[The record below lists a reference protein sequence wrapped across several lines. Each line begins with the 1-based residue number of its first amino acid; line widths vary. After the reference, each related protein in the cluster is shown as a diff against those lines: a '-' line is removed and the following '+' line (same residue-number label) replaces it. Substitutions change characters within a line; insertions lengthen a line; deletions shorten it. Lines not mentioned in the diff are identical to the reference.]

1 MAEIHHLRERDN
13 IAIVGWSCRLPG
25 ADSIESLWRLLIDG
39 RCAVTQVP
47 PDRFSLQ
54 RFGHPRRQ
62 ERGKTYTWAAGVLDD
77 VWGFD
82 PSVFGISPREAEQ
95 MDPQQRI
102 LLQLTWEALE
112 DAGIPPSSLAGSD
125 TGVFVGGSQTD
136 YAHSMFADYA
146 IADPHFATGNA
157 LAILANRVSY
167 IFDLHGP
174 SVTIDTACSS
184 SLVALHQA
192 CEALRS
198 GRVDTAIVG
207 GINVIASAAEF
218 VSFSQASML
227 SPTGLCHAF
236 SADADGYVRAEG
248 GAVLVLRKAA
258 QAAAGPTPVHG
269 LILASDVNSDGRTNG
284 ISLPSAAMQA
294 ALLERVYSRAGID
307 PNRLAFVEAH
317 GTGTPVG
324 DPIEA
329 EALGSTL
336 GRARTAPLPIG
347 SVKTNIGHTEAASG
361 LAGLLKGMLSLKSGL
376 FPRSLHAATLNPA
389 IPFDELNLRVCTD
402 TLPLGDID
410 RSCAGINSFGFGG
423 TNAHVVIAPPEA
435 SPKPS
440 AHWRP
445 AANSGFFALTAAS
458 KGALTELARG
468 YAERL
473 VGLSDGDAAILASAI
488 AYHRDGLTSRAIVS
502 TTRAP
507 QVREALNAL
516 VAGSDDPRL
525 TTGTAIGDALPV
537 GFVYSGNGSQWVG
550 MGIVAYRHNAAF
562 RAQFDLV
569 DEYFREMSGWSLK
582 EALFDEALGQRLDL
596 TAVAQPLIFAIQS
609 AGTAALQARGLR
621 PVATIGHSVGEV
633 AAAEATGALDT
644 RAAAEVIY
652 YRSKHQEL
660 VRGAG
665 RMAAVLSSLDE
676 LEYTLAN
683 VDGVEIAAVNSSRA
697 ITVAGSAEGIATLKK
712 MASGREI
719 ALLDL
724 GLDYPFHTAMMEPV
738 HAPLLADLRGLTP
751 RDTDVAFISTVTG
764 SAMPGRQLDAGYWW
778 RNVREPVQFLAG
790 VREMAKCGVRFFVEI
805 GPRSTLL
812 RHISDNS
819 EVEGERTAL
828 LALLD
833 RNDQERDPVDR
844 VVSRAFISGVRLDT
858 DKIFG
863 SDPGAAVALPIYPW
877 QQRSFRYAPTQE
889 ATGMVDTERHPFS
902 GVRGNGDEL
911 VWRAHIDTSL
921 FPALGDH
928 CVGEQTIFPGTGFLE
943 IAFAVANEWL
953 GSKQVLLSSFEILN
967 PLDLTNGETREV
979 MTRVSPNSNTIE
991 IFSRPRLSQASW
1003 TQHCR
1008 AKMFHADA
1016 RAALAL
1022 PPERGHAQVIPA
1034 QAVYRVASACGLEY
1048 GPAFRLLTSAKA
1060 FDGGLIKVDLAP
1072 AKAGVPFALDP
1083 VRLDACCHGLITV
1096 FPELHAEERGVSY
1109 LPVRLD
1115 EAALFLPGVAPQQAL
1130 IEVLS
1135 KNERAIVA
1143 NYTFLGA
1150 DGSLIAILRGVYC
1163 QAAQIRRPANLETAS
1178 FVELPQLIDGGI
1190 LGNTGLAVGVD
1201 AILGRGR
1208 ARALIGNPATSPS
1221 EAGLLVEGCAMAAAY
1236 EIAVALADDSIVDID
1251 LLVGAGRVPG
1261 ELRAWLSVV
1270 LGSLEAA
1277 GLAESAGGRWLM
1289 VGDPLFPSTTS
1300 VVRELANEHPDC
1312 AAELMIAGVLA
1323 GLAAHTAR
1331 HSAIL
1336 MPANSILTPTVLDF
1350 YDLATKSLVEAS
1362 DTVARLVDDDIV
1374 LPRNRAVRVLQLG
1387 YGPLTQSLLALQQ
1400 RRDITLTLL
1409 EPDRRRCDAAR
1420 RALPLNGSIV
1430 LAEQDTAEGLGEF
1443 DLVVGVDSLYR
1454 LPATFD
1460 FTDLRKVLAP
1470 RGVLLAAEAHPSVFR
1485 DMGIGLDPGSF
1496 LDEGAD
1502 HSARRSRRPEE
1513 WVAAAERAGFVNT
1526 HTHVLRTGCGLTSL
1540 LFAEAAAAAARG
1552 DDAESPSSR
1561 RFAIVL
1567 AEPTGTDARI
1577 GAELV
1582 EQLRRQGIDA
1592 AVSHS
1597 VRFSDPAPD
1606 TIIHFVGTG
1615 ATQPDTM
1622 ELLTARCLEIKTCVE
1637 RFGSTP
1643 ATIWH
1648 LYHGALPCGGAK
1660 VDPLATG
1667 LWAFSRTVANEFPAL
1682 DVRRIDIA
1690 PQLASGV
1697 VAARLREI
1705 ILSGT
1710 AETELQIDETSIRA
1724 MRVDRIK
1731 RVLDRTS
1738 LPHIPAIRLQRRL
1751 SSGQR
1756 LQWEVSERVRPGPH
1770 EVEIAVEATGLNFR
1784 DLMWSLSLLSDDIIE
1799 DGVTGATLGC
1809 ECAGRIVQV
1818 GSGVTNLRRGDRVV
1832 AFAASA
1838 FSTHV
1843 TVAAGC
1849 VAKLPDA
1856 ISTEAGATVPVAFL
1870 TAYYSLVTLA
1880 RLKRGEWVLIHGG
1893 AGGVGMAAAQIA
1905 RGRGAKVIATA
1916 GSTAKRDLLT
1926 ALGVDHVLDSRSN
1939 TFVEDVR
1946 SITKI
1951 GVDVVLNSL
1960 AGEAMER
1967 GVSCLRPFGRFVE
1980 IGKRDYIANTH
1991 IGLRPFRK
1999 NLTYFGVDI
2008 DQLMVGQSNIGQK
2021 AFSRLMKQLEQGELT
2036 PLPYT
2041 VFKADAIH
2049 EAFHLMQ
2056 HSGHIGKIVVT
2067 SPAPE
2072 LVTRPTRP
2080 FAVNPGGT
2088 HVITGGFGGF
2098 GWEAAKWLVD
2108 HGARHLV
2115 LLGRRGA
2122 ATEEAKAELAQLAG
2136 RGVQIY
2142 AEPCDIAD
2150 RRAVERVFQHIHQ
2163 TMPPVV
2169 GVLHAAMVL
2178 EDGLLANLDEER
2190 FHRVL
2195 APKVLGADNLD
2206 RLTRGMPLEYFVL
2219 FSSATTLVGNPG
2231 QGNYVAANAYMEGIA
2246 RRRRQDGLRALAI
2259 GWGPI
2264 TDVGV
2269 LARSERLRARFQ
2281 KLIGVRGMRARDALD
2296 LMARALEQ
2304 PQTANLAV
2312 MTISPT
2318 EGIFTADRLPVL
2330 TSPTYA
2336 SMVRGDQA
2344 EPGRLAHHVD
2354 LYELARTE
2362 GIESVQRT
2370 LTDIIVVQL
2379 AHILHAR
2386 EEDIPRIR
2394 PLSEIGVDSLMAI
2407 EVAMNLEE
2415 TIGIHMSLTST
2426 IGNLTVGGL
2435 ANELIAQ
2442 LDLDRGDAVVKT
2454 LAEQHLQSARPEQIA
2469 ILEEIV
2475 SESEDSRR
2483 RVLH

>member
-1 MAEIHHLRERDN
+1 MAIIHQLREHDN
-13 IAIVGWSCRLPG
+13 IAIIGWSCRLPG
-25 ADSIESLWRLLIDG
+25 ANSIESLWKLLVDG
-39 RCAVTQVP
+39 KCAISQVP
-47 PDRFSLQ
+47 PDRFPLQ

-112 DAGIPPSSLAGSD
+112 DAGIPPSSLAGSE

-157 LAILANRVSY
+157 LAVLANRVSY

-207 GINVIASAAEF
+207 GVNVITSAAEF

-248 GAVLVLRKAA
+248 GAVLVLRRASQVA
-258 QAAAGPTPVHG
+258 VGATPVHG
-269 LILASDVNSDGRTNG
+269 LVLTSDVNSDGRTNG
-284 ISLPSAAMQA
+284 ISLPSATMQA
-294 ALLERVYSRAGID
+294 ALLDRVYSRAGID
-307 PNRLAFVEAH
+307 PERLAFVEAH

-329 EALGSTL
+329 ESLGRTL
-336 GRARTAPLPIG
+336 GRGRSAPLPIG
-347 SVKTNIGHTEAASG
+347 SIKTNIGHTEAASG
-361 LAGLLKGMLSLKSGL
+361 LAGLLKAALSLRHGV
-376 FPRSLHAATLNPA
+376 FPRSLHASTPNPA
-389 IPFDELNLRVCTD
+389 IPFEDLNLSVCANP
-402 TLPLGDID
+402 LPLGDVAG
-410 RSCAGINSFGFGG
+410 RCAGVNSFGFGG
-423 TNAHVVIAPPEA
+423 TNAHVVIAPAEQ
-435 SPKPS
+435 
-440 AHWRP
+440 AHQQHAGWRP
-445 AANSGFFALTAAS
+445 AGGGGFFALTAATKAS
-458 KGALTELARG
+458 LTALAAQ
-468 YAERL
+468 YADRL
-473 VGLSDGDAAILASAI
+473 PHMSDGETARLAGAI
-488 AYHRDGLTSRAIVS
+488 AHRRDNLVSRAIIS
-502 TTRAP
+502 TTRAH
-507 QVREALNAL
+507 QVTEALNAL

-525 TTGTAIGDALPV
+525 TTGTAIGSALPV

-550 MGIVAYRHNAAF
+550 MGITAHRHNPAF
-562 RAQFDLV
+562 RTQFDLV

-582 EALFDEALGQRLDL
+582 EAMFDETLGRRLDL
-596 TAVAQPLIFAIQS
+596 TSVAQPLIFAIQS
-609 AGTAALQARGLR
+609 ASTAALRARGLQ

-633 AAAEATGALDT
+633 AAAEAAGALDS
-644 RAAAEVIY
+644 RSAAEVIY
-652 YRSKHQEL
+652 FRSKHQEL
-660 VRGAG
+660 VNGAG
-665 RMAAVLSSLDE
+665 RMAAVLSSLEDI
-676 LEYTLAN
+676 EYTLAE
-683 VDGVEIAAVNSSRA
+683 VEGVEIAAVNSPRA
-697 ITVAGSAEGIATLKK
+697 ITVAGSAEGIASLKK
-712 MASGREI
+712 LASGRGI

-724 GLDYPFHTAMMEPV
+724 GLDYPFHTAAMTPV
-738 HAPLLADLRGLTP
+738 RAPLLTDLRDLRP
-751 RDTDVAFISTVTG
+751 HDSDVAFISTVSG
-764 SAMPGRQLDAGYWW
+764 SVLPGGQLGASYWW

-790 VREMAKCGVRFFVEI
+790 VREMVKLGVRFFVEI

-812 RHISDNS
+812 RHIADNPA
-819 EVEGERTAL
+819 VEAEQTAM

-844 VVSRAFISGVRLDT
+844 VVSRAFVSGVCLDT
-858 DKIFG
+858 SKIFG
-863 SDPGAAVALPIYPW
+863 SNPGIAVSLPSYPW

-889 ATGMVDTERHPFS
+889 AIGAIETERHPFS
-902 GVRGNGDEL
+902 GVRGNSDEL
-911 VWRAHIDTSL
+911 VWRAHIDTAL
-921 FPALGDH
+921 FPALADH
-928 CVGEQTIFPGTGFLE
+928 RVGEQIIFPGTGYLE
-943 IAFAVANEWL
+943 IAFAVASEWL
-953 GSKQVLLSSFEILN
+953 GTKQMLLTNFEILN
-967 PLDLTNGETREV
+967 PLDLTNGETREL

-1008 AKMFHADA
+1008 AKTFHADT
-1016 RAALAL
+1016 RTGSRR
-1022 PPERGHAQVIPA
+1022 PDERGHVRTVLPETI
-1034 QAVYRVASACGLEY
+1034 YRTASACGLEY
-1048 GPAFRLLTSAKA
+1048 GPAFRLLSGVKTA
-1060 FDGGLIKVDLAP
+1060 DPGIIRVDLMPNADAAP
-1072 AKAGVPFALDP
+1072 FVLDP

-1096 FPELHAEERGVSY
+1096 FSELRAEERGVSY

-1115 EAALFLPGVAPQQAL
+1115 EATLYLPGVAPQQAL

-1143 NYTFLGA
+1143 NYTFFGA
-1150 DGSLIAILRGVYC
+1150 DGAVVAVLRGVYC
-1163 QAAQIRRPANLETAS
+1163 QVAQIKRPANLETAS
-1178 FVELPQLIDGGI
+1178 FIELPQLIDGAI

-1201 AILGRGR
+1201 AILGR
-1208 ARALIGNPATSPS
+1208 ARAAGLLGEPATSPS

-1236 EIAVALADDSIVDID
+1236 EIAVALAEETTVDVDALI
-1251 LLVGAGRVPG
+1251 GGGRLPP
-1261 ELRAWLSVV
+1261 ELRGWLGAV

-1277 GLAESAGGRWLM
+1277 GLAENIGGRWTM
-1289 VGDPLFPSTTS
+1289 IGDPLFPSTAS
-1300 VVRELANEHPDC
+1300 VVKELASEHPDC
-1312 AAELMIAGVLA
+1312 AAELMIAGVFS
-1323 GLAAHTAR
+1323 GLAAHAVQHR
-1331 HSAIL
+1331 AIL
-1336 MPANSILTPTVLDF
+1336 VPAETILTPTVLDF
-1350 YDLATKSLVEAS
+1350 YDLSSKSLAEAS
-1362 DTVARLVDDDIV
+1362 DFIARLIEDDIV
-1374 LPRNRAVRVLQLG
+1374 LPRNRSVRVLQLG
-1387 YGPLTQSLLALQQ
+1387 HGPLTSSLLALQQ

-1409 EPDRRRCDAAR
+1409 EPDRRRCDTAR
-1420 RALPLNGSIV
+1420 RAIAANGNIALV
-1430 LAEQDTAEGLGEF
+1430 EQESVEGLGEF
-1443 DLVVGVDSLYR
+1443 DLVVAVDCLYR
-1454 LPATFD
+1454 LPATLD
-1460 FTDLRKVLAP
+1460 LAELRKVIAP
-1470 RGVLLAAEAHPSVFR
+1470 RGVLIAAETYPSVFR
-1485 DMGIGLDPGSF
+1485 DMAVGLELQASPREDPGYATRRLQGPETWLAS
-1496 LDEGAD
+1496 LD
-1502 HSARRSRRPEE
+1502 H
-1513 WVAAAERAGFVNT
+1513 AGFINNRS
-1526 HTHVLRTGCGLTSL
+1526 HVLRAGCGLSSL
-1540 LFAEAAAAAARG
+1540 ILAETAATITPRAVAPVQRCT
-1552 DDAESPSSR
+1552 
-1561 RFAIVL
+1561 IVL
-1567 AEPTGTDARI
+1567 AEATGTDARI
-1577 GAELV
+1577 AAELL
-1582 EQLRRQGIDA
+1582 EQLRRQEIDA
-1592 AVSHS
+1592 EIVSS

-1606 TIIHFVGTG
+1606 TVIHFVGMG
-1615 ATQPDTM
+1615 LPQPEAMD
-1622 ELLTARCLEIKTCVE
+1622 LLTRRCMAIKTCVE
-1637 RFGSTP
+1637 RFGSAP
-1643 ATIWH
+1643 AVIWH
-1648 LYHGALPCGGAK
+1648 LYRGALPSGVGK
-1660 VDPLATG
+1660 IDPLATAV
-1667 LWAFSRTVANEFPAL
+1667 WAFSRTVGNEFPAL
-1682 DVRRIDIA
+1682 DIRRVDIA
-1690 PQLASGV
+1690 PQLAPSM

-1705 ILSGT
+1705 IVSNT
-1710 AETELQIDETSIRA
+1710 PETELQIDETSIRA
-1724 MRVDRIK
+1724 VRVDRIK
-1731 RVLDRTS
+1731 RVLDRTP

-1756 LQWEVSERVRPGPH
+1756 LQWEVGERVRPAAN

-1799 DGVTGATLGC
+1799 DGVAGATLGC
-1809 ECAGRIVQV
+1809 ECAGRVVQV
-1818 GSGVTNLRRGDRVV
+1818 GPGVRHLQRGDRVV
-1832 AFAASA
+1832 ALGGATFA
-1838 FSTHV
+1838 THV
-1843 TVAAGC
+1843 TVAAAC
-1849 VAKLPDA
+1849 VAKLPET

-1870 TAYYSLVTLA
+1870 TAYYSLVTQA

-1905 RGRGAKVIATA
+1905 RICGAKIIATA

-1926 ALGVDHVLDSRSN
+1926 ALGADHVLDSRSN
-1939 TFVEDVR
+1939 TFAEDVR
-1946 SITKI
+1946 SITGA

-1967 GVSCLRPFGRFVE
+1967 GISCLRPFGRFVE
-1980 IGKRDYIANTH
+1980 IGKRDYISNTH

-1999 NLTYFGVDI
+1999 NLTYFGIDI
-2008 DQLMVGQSNIGQK
+2008 DQLMLGQGDVGQK
-2021 AFSRLMKQLEQGELT
+2021 AFARVMKQLENGELT

-2041 VFKADAIH
+2041 VFKAEEIH

-2067 SPAPE
+2067 PPGPE
-2072 LVTRPTRP
+2072 LVVRPTRS

-2122 ATEEAKAELAQLAG
+2122 AGEEAKAGLAELAA
-2136 RGVQIY
+2136 RGVRIY

-2150 RRAVERVFQHIHQ
+2150 RRAVERVFEHIHQ

-2169 GVLHAAMVL
+2169 GVLHTAMVL
-2178 EDGLLANLDEER
+2178 DDGLLANLDEDR

-2195 APKVLGADNLD
+2195 APKVIGADNLD
-2206 RLTRGMPLEYFVL
+2206 QLTRGMPLDYFVL

-2246 RRRRQDGLRALAI
+2246 RRRRQEGLKALAV

-2330 TSPTYA
+2330 ASPTYA

-2344 EPGRLAHHVD
+2344 EPGRLAHNVD
-2354 LYELARTE
+2354 LYALARTE

-2386 EEDIPRIR
+2386 EEDIPRVR

-2442 LDLDRGDAVVKT
+2442 LDLERGDTVAKSF
-2454 LAEQHLQSARPEQIA
+2454 AEQHVQSVGPEQIA
-2469 ILEEIV
+2469 ILAEIV
-2475 SESEDSRR
+2475 NEAEGSRGR
-2483 RVLH
+2483 ALH